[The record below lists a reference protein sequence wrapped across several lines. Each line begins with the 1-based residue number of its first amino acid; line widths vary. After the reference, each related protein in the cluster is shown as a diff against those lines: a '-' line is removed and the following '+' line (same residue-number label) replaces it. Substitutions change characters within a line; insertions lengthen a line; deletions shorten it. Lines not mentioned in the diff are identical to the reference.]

1 MFTHIRCKGKP
12 SKKTKPEEFYRSCL
26 VASLPRLPG
35 LLIDKY
41 PGREV
46 GQGRAAPGGFN
57 LDREAPCPWYDGKT
71 GRKKHHKKTKAGPLP
86 CSPCSAHRSVLDQP
100 AIEARTPLRRK
111 L

>member
-1 MFTHIRCKGKP
+1 MG
-12 SKKTKPEEFYRSCL
+12 

-86 CSPCSAHRSVLDQP
+86 CSACRSVLDQS
-100 AIEARTPLRRK
+100 AIEARTPIEVEVGLK
-111 L
+111 ITTSFNGHHLISKAAPFAFW